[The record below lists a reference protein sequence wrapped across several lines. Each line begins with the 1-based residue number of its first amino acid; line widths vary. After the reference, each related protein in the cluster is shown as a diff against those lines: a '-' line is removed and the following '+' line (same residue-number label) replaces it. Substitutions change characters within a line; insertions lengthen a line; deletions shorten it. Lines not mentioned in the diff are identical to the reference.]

1 MDFDCLLDLSALSK
15 KDDIS
20 NNKKNKDNYNKFN
33 KLTTETYRVMRELHI
48 DPITHDK
55 VPEELAFKFEY
66 MWDPITGERLEKD
79 IYGPL
84 YFNVLSLAKNIYY
97 NRYRLLWNPPE
108 IVNYITYGGYYGDG
122 LLAGDDLY
130 IQSRGIHKHMHPFR
144 LPIIDCYLEKDFN
157 MSIITMGPLLYDD
170 EIKEIQDKINKY
182 YSNKKYNVKHNNIN
196 LILIKKLYD
205 RAINKNNNYHD
216 ACNAVDELKNMNYK
230 FT

>member
-1 MDFDCLLDLSALSK
+1 MDTDCLLDLSYINNN
-15 KDDIS
+15 DMNDIK
-20 NNKKNKDNYNKFN
+20 NNKDIYNKFN

-55 VPEELAFKFEY
+55 VPEELSFKFEY
-66 MWDPITGERLEKD
+66 MWDPITGERLDKD
-79 IYGPL
+79 IYGSL

-108 IVNYITYGGYYGDG
+108 TVNYITYGGYYGDG

-157 MSIITMGPLLYDD
+157 MSIITMGPMLNND
-170 EIKEIQDKINKY
+170 EIKEIQNKIDKYYMNKK
-182 YSNKKYNVKHNNIN
+182 YSNKQNYVNIM
-196 LILIKKLYD
+196 LIKELYD
-205 RAINKNNNYHD
+205 TAINKNSTYSD
-216 ACNAVDELKNMNYK
+216 ACNSVDVLKNMNYLHN
-230 FT
+230 